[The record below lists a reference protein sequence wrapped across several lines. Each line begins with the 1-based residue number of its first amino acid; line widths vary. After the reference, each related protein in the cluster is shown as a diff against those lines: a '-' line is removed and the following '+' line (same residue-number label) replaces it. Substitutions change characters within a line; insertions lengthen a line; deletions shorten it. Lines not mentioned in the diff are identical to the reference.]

1 MFSKN
6 QLKYYANLN
15 QKKYRLLEQKFLV
28 EGHKLIIEALR
39 AKLNCEAILTTGSF
53 RDTNSSFFKN
63 QWLKDLTI
71 ELISH
76 NELER
81 ISDTQTPQGIIGVFG
96 IPKPKPVNFNKEKII
111 VALESISDPGNM
123 GTIIRTSDWFGVSY
137 IFTSSDS
144 AEAFNP
150 KVIRSSAGSVFHVN
164 IIGFD
169 NFYGE
174 LEHLKKN
181 NYKIIVADLNG
192 EDLYQFGKP
201 EESVIVFSSE
211 AHGPSQELL
220 NLADHVLTIPK
231 RGKAESLNV
240 ASSAAVF
247 LSEFTSVK
255 N

>member
-39 AKLNCEAILTTGSF
+39 AKLSCEAILTTVSF
-53 RDTNSSFFKN
+53 RDTNPSFFKN
-63 QWLKDLTI
+63 QLLKDLTI

-96 IPKPKPVNFNKEKII
+96 VPKPKPVNLNKEKII

-123 GTIIRTSDWFGVSY
+123 GTIIRTSDWFG
-137 IFTSSDS
+137 ISSIIASNDS
-144 AEAFNP
+144 AETFNP
-150 KVIRSSAGSVFHVN
+150 KVIRSSAGSAFHLSV
-164 IIGFD
+164 IEVE

-174 LEHLKKN
+174 LEHLKQN
-181 NYKIIVADLNG
+181 NFKILVTDLRG
-192 EDLYQFGKP
+192 EDLYGFSKP
-201 EESVIVFSSE
+201 EKSVIVFSSE
-211 AHGPSQELL
+211 AHGPSQELI

-231 RGKAESLNV
+231 KGKAESLNV

-247 LSEFTSVK
+247 LSELTSAK